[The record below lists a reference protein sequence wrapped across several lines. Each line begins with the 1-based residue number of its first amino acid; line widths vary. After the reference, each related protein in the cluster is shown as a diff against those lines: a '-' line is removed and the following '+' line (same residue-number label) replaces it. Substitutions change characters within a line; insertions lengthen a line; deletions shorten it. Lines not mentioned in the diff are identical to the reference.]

1 MQSLYVRDPSTRVVQ
16 VIGTGNPSDTRRRSG
31 DVSGT
36 NNGGGTVVGEYVSM
50 AFRVLTDAEVRA
62 YKFLFSW

>member
-1 MQSLYVRDPSTRVVQ
+1 M
-16 VIGTGNPSDTRRRSG
+16 
-31 DVSGT
+31 SGT